1 MALSEPRIIYGVH
14 SITPWSRG
22 NTSLAKGRPYGILK
36 VVGSGSLSL
45 SSDIEQLFAGSNKFA
60 WAAESK
66 TVNAE
71 LSAKVKAYPGFLFE
85 LFLGA
90 TVTDTG
96 VDTAGAVSNF
106 ANAKGTSVL
115 SATTGI
121 ASVSVI
127 PSTGAANLKFGRY
140 VLVATS
146 TTAVKVYLLTDID
159 STRGTDVTY
168 VDDTLEVSGPHTITT
183 GVNTDIASLGLRL
196 AGGSGTIGLT
206 AGDTATFEVMPPSSK
221 SSLIKIGGASDSFP
235 EFGADMLAQKRATG
249 ELFEVRAFKCVGNG
263 LPIAMEENAFSQP
276 ELKAI
281 CQYDSTE
288 DAVFKIRHYVP

>member
-1 MALSEPRIIYGVH
+1 MALTDPRILYGIH

-22 NTSLAKGRPYGILK
+22 NTSLEKGMPYGILK
-36 VVGSGSLSL
+36 VIGSGSIAL

-66 TVNAE
+66 TVSAE
-71 LSAKVKAYPGFLFE
+71 ISAKVKAYPGFLFQ

-90 TVTDTG
+90 TVTDSGADAAGSTG
-96 VDTAGAVSNF
+96 TF
-106 ANAKGTSVL
+106 ANQKGTSVF

-121 ASVSVI
+121 ATVTVI
-127 PSTGAANLKFGRY
+127 PTTGAADLKFGRY
-140 VLVATS
+140 MLKATS

-159 STRGTDVTY
+159 ILRGTDESY
-168 VDDTLEVSGPHTITT
+168 VGDDLEVSGPHTITT
-183 GVNTDIASLGLRL
+183 GGTTDAASLGLRFT
-196 AGGSGTIGLT
+196 GGSGSI
-206 AGDTATFEVMPPSSK
+206 AFVVGDTASFEVKPPSTRD
-221 SSLIKIGGASDSFP
+221 SLIKIGGSSDTFP
-235 EFGADMLAQKRATG
+235 EFGADLLAQKRATG

-263 LPIAMEENAFSQP
+263 LPIGLEENTFSQP

-281 CQYDSTE
+281 AQYDSVE